1 MPRVT
6 IQSNFCRHKTN
17 SQKSKFWA
25 SEISDYLPCA
35 ILITN
40 RTLTLAL
47 FVPRTTA
54 QNSPKFT
61 KISSIVIFK
70 SIFRIIRK
78 QLIHTRLHSLS
89 CALLPTIHQNW
100 IRFTRISSTVRFKSK
115 SSIIHVRYLNIYMY
129 IYICIYIY
137 LYICIYVYIYIQ
149 YKNTL
154 ALVVPVPMHN
164 SAKMMLNLLGKMF
177 VELILVNFCTSS
189 RGKFTKI
196 SSVVILPSDFS
207 ITHTSA

>member
-78 QLIHTRLHSLS
+78 QLIQTRLHSLS
-89 CALLPTIHQNW
+89 RALLPTIHQNW
-100 IRFTRISSTVRFKSK
+100 IRFTRISSTVSFKSE
-115 SSIIHVRYLNIYMY
+115 SSVIHVRYLYIYIYIYIYMY
-129 IYICIYIY
+129 IYIFLYIY
-137 LYICIYVYIYIQ
+137 IYVYIYIQ
-149 YKNTL
+149 YKKML
-154 ALVVPVPMHN
+154 ALVVPVPTHN
-164 SAKMMLNLLGKMF
+164 VRQNDA
-177 VELILVNFCTSS
+177 
-189 RGKFTKI
+189 KFTR
-196 SSVVILPSDFS
+196 
-207 ITHTSA
+207 